1 MQLSVQD
8 RIETMQ
14 LLTDGQDHLLEQ
26 SLAPGSRAL
35 RDRAVSRWL
44 AFCHVL
50 AVDPIIRSIDDSLSL
65 RWFVYFLGSAWVNI
79 RKSSHDDNRG
89 LSHKYIA
96 GLLSSVRQWHLD
108 KGYTNPLDF
117 DKITSKVLIG
127 LRRITGD
134 TYKPPL
140 PVSQVALQ
148 FVITTLR
155 KRKTTRDTVIAAT
168 MIVMFAFLLR
178 ISEVAQTATKR
189 GTKAA
194 FLRHGDVVFSDNKG
208 EVAVGIELRDTK
220 SDPFNLIARSLPH
233 IDKGD
238 VYDVMHR
245 IMCDNVAIAQA
256 RNYSDQQLA
265 EMPFLNFNGVPLERE
280 DVSQTL
286 REILSQPDAPDGLP
300 DPSRYSSHSLRK
312 GGATE
317 LLRLQ
322 IDIPTIKWLG
332 RWKSMAWLLYTAV
345 SEDSVNRVA
354 RVMANAIKF

>member
-1 MQLSVQD
+1 
-8 RIETMQ
+8 
-14 LLTDGQDHLLEQ
+14 
-26 SLAPGSRAL
+26 
-35 RDRAVSRWL
+35 
-44 AFCHVL
+44 
-50 AVDPIIRSIDDSLSL
+50 
-65 RWFVYFLGSAWVNI
+65 
-79 RKSSHDDNRG
+79 
-89 LSHKYIA
+89 
-96 GLLSSVRQWHLD
+96 
-108 KGYTNPLDF
+108 
-117 DKITSKVLIG
+117 
-127 LRRITGD
+127 
-134 TYKPPL
+134 
-140 PVSQVALQ
+140 
-148 FVITTLR
+148 
-155 KRKTTRDTVIAAT
+155 
-168 MIVMFAFLLR
+168 
-178 ISEVAQTATKR
+178 
-189 GTKAA
+189 
-194 FLRHGDVVFSDNKG
+194 
-208 EVAVGIELRDTK
+208 
-220 SDPFNLIARSLPH
+220 
-233 IDKGD
+233 
-238 VYDVMHR
+238 MHR